1 MRNSLKGLRVVVTRA
16 EEEGGPLSNALRRA
30 GAEPIVAPLIA
41 IDPIRQRDDE
51 VPINVA
57 TFDWLI
63 FTSANGVRMF
73 VARLD
78 ADERSSFRNH
88 RRIASVGPA
97 TARAVAE
104 SGGNSALIAPEFVAE
119 SLANALGEVAGK
131 RLLWPRAAAARDVL
145 TTMLR
150 GRGAEVVERVLYDTI
165 PLPVD
170 DAARSDIL
178 HADAVTF
185 TSPSSVRAFVAL
197 FGTAVQPR
205 VACIGPVTALAAREA
220 GLEVHAVAAVYTMDG
235 LVAALADLPPV
246 TCTAKALRFNRGH
259 S

>member
-1 MRNSLKGLRVVVTRA
+1 MRHSLKGRRVVVTRA
-16 EEEGGPLSNALRRA
+16 EDEGGPLSNALRRA

-41 IDPIRQRDDE
+41 IDPVRQPDDE
-51 VPINVA
+51 APISVTA
-57 TFDWLI
+57 FDWLI

-73 VARLD
+73 VAQLD
-78 ADERSSFRNH
+78 ADERSSFRGH

-104 SGGNSALIAPEFVAE
+104 SGANSALIAPEFIAE
-119 SLANALGEVAGK
+119 SLANALGDVGDK
-131 RLLWPRAAAARDVL
+131 RILWPRAAAARDVL
-145 TTMLR
+145 ASMLR
-150 GRGAEVVERVLYDTI
+150 SRGAEVVERVLYDTV

-178 HADAVTF
+178 GADAVTF

-197 FGTAVQPR
+197 FGTAVDPR

-220 GLEVHAVAAVYTMDG
+220 GLPVHAVAAVYTMDG

-246 TCTAKALRFNRGH
+246 SYASQPLQFGKDN